1 MLAFPSM
8 ILNAAEQA
16 GMKTP
21 ELDNEDEFDRNE
33 FPHFAVFC
41 AVQLCR
47 PMISLGEHWDN
58 AKVIADIPDEEIRS
72 VTLEDLLS
80 RGLAWSN

>member
-8 ILNAAEQA
+8 LLSAAEQA

-21 ELDNEDEFDRNE
+21 ELDENDEFDRNK

-58 AKVIADIPDEEIRS
+58 AKVIAEIPEHEIRTIS
-72 VTLEDLLS
+72 LEGLLK
-80 RGLAWSN
+80 RGLAWSS

>member
-8 ILNAAEQA
+8 LLSAAEQA

-21 ELDNEDEFDRNE
+21 ELGDNDEFDMNE

-41 AVQLCR
+41 NAQLGR
-47 PMISLGEHWDN
+47 RMSDMGEHWGN
-58 AKVIADIPDEEIRS
+58 AKIIADIPEHEIRTI
-72 VTLEDLLS
+72 TLGGLID
-80 RGLAWSN
+80 RGLSFSS